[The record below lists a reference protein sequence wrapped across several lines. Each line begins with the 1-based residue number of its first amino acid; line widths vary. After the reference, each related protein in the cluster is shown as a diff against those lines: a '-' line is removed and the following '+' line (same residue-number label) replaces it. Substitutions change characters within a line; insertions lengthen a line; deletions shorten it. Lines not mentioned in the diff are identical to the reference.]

1 MALTKVKFL
10 LLIQLDDIK
19 KINLNHYYNI
29 GMQKSIKA
37 HKVKFWLLNSL
48 YNKGKNKY
56 WWTCIIHLVT
66 HSLIIANQN
75 SIQCYS

>member
-37 HKVKFWLLNSL
+37 HKVKF
-48 YNKGKNKY
+48 
-56 WWTCIIHLVT
+56 
-66 HSLIIANQN
+66 
-75 SIQCYS
+75 